1 MVQSLLLLSAWDGGI
16 DPAQQENKP
25 TITQVNISFFGNDF
39 VVLLLLVLFVDTMEW
54 IVFAD
59 GFS

>member
-1 MVQSLLLLSAWDGGI
+1 MEVL
-16 DPAQQENKP
+16 DPAQQENKL
-25 TITQVNISFFGNDF
+25 TITQVNISFFGNDL